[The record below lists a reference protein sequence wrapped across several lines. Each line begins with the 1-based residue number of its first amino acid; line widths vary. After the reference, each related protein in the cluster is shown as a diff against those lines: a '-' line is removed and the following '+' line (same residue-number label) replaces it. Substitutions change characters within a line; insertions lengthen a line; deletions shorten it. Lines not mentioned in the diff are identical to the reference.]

1 MPTECSAE
9 AGDSE
14 LFEFAS
20 VEGRRVVAGFDGG
33 AITSDAGALLLGAT
47 DRAIRLIGRFS
58 ECFIDRRRLE
68 LIEHLVATLVGQRVF
83 GIALGYEDINDHDE
97 LRHDPVMAVLAGK
110 LKAVRAECAPVAG
123 KSTLNRLELSR
134 DRVTRYH
141 KIAHDPAAIERLFV
155 TLFLEAHK
163 TARKEIILDLDATDD
178 PLHGHQEGR
187 FFHGYYDCYCYL
199 PLYVFCGRHLLAAK
213 LRLANIDAPAGS
225 VEEIARIVAQ
235 IREHWP
241 ATRIILRADSGFAR
255 DALMTWCEANSVDFI
270 FGLARNVRLTRAIGA
285 ELAQA
290 REESQTTGE
299 PARRFKELIWKTRKS
314 WSRERRVIAKAEW
327 TKGEANPR
335 FIVTSLTAADGDGR
349 RLYEE
354 IYCARGE
361 MENRIKECQMD
372 LFADRTSAAT
382 MKANQLRLWFASMAY
397 VLLEGL
403 RRIALQATD
412 LADASCGTIR
422 RKLFKIGALV
432 TISVRRIKLA
442 MASGCPYKAAFATA
456 HRALVAAAADTG

>member
-1 MPTECSAE
+1 MPTECNAE
-9 AGDSE
+9 SPHAE
-14 LFEFAS
+14 LFEFAA
-20 VEGRRVVAGFDGG
+20 VESRTVVAGFDGG

-47 DRAIRLIGRFS
+47 DRAIRLIGRIA
-58 ECFIDRRRLE
+58 ECFVDRRRPE
-68 LIEHLVATLVGQRVF
+68 YVEHEVATLVGQRVF

-110 LKAVRAECAPVAG
+110 LQAWRADCAPVAG

-141 KIAHDPAAIERLFV
+141 KISHDPAAIESLFV
-155 TLFLEAHK
+155 TLFLEAHD
-163 TARKEIILDLDATDD
+163 TAPREIILDLDATDD

-199 PLYVFCGRHLLAAK
+199 PLYVFCGHHLLAAK
-213 LRLANIDAPAGS
+213 LRPANIDGSAGA
-225 VEEIARIVAQ
+225 VEEIARIVTQ
-235 IREHWP
+235 IRACWP

-255 DALMTWCEANSVDFI
+255 DALMTWCEANGVDFI
-270 FGLARNVRLTRAIGA
+270 FGLARNVRLTRTIGA
-285 ELAQA
+285 ELVEA
-290 REESQTTGE
+290 RDESQATGE
-299 PARRFKELIWKTRKS
+299 PARRFKELVWTTRKS
-314 WSRERRVIAKAEW
+314 WSRPRRVIAKAEW

-335 FIVTSLTAADGDGR
+335 FIVTSLGAADGDGR
-349 RLYEE
+349 RLYED

-372 LFADRTSAAT
+372 LFADRTSAGT

-397 VLLEGL
+397 ILTDSL

-432 TISVRRIKLA
+432 TISVRRVKLA
-442 MASGCPYKAAFATA
+442 MASGCPYKAVFATA
-456 HRALVAAAADTG
+456 HRALATAADTT